1 MTLSECQ
8 EKKKRS
14 LIVICT
20 LGLAAIPFMLNWEG
34 NIFKGTSFDNGAV
47 GFVFQIL
54 SFVLLAIPCIVFG
67 FIYHFFRYF
76 NMRGLEKKMLN
87 KY

>member
-20 LGLAAIPFMLNWEG
+20 LGLAAIPYSLNWG
-34 NIFKGTSFDNGAV
+34 SNIFKGTSLNNGGL
-47 GFVFQIL
+47 GFVFAIL
-54 SFVLLAIPCIVFG
+54 SFVLLSIPCVVFG

-76 NMRGLEKKMLN
+76 NMRSFEKKLLN
-87 KY
+87 TL